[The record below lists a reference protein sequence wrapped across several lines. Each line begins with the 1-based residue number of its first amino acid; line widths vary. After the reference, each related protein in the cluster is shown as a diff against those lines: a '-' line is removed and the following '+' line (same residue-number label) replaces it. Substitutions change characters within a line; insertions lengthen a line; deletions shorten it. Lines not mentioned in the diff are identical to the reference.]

1 MNIGILTLNL
11 NYNYGGI
18 LQAYALYTIIKKLG
32 HTPLLIQRKR
42 FFTHWANFRRLI
54 GFLLNRKT
62 SLFEGYI
69 STLTRNFVD
78 EHIEHKTLRLSRDE
92 LSQLCKKQSLNAVI
106 VGSDQIWRKWGDK
119 LLSSSFLDFCE
130 NDKNVRRIAYGVS
143 FGVDKWLYSDD
154 ETRTIKYYLRDFKNI
169 SCRESSGV
177 ELCNEFLK
185 MKASF
190 VLDPTMLLFVDEYK
204 GIIASSGRINKERQ
218 LVYYFLDA
226 TKGKV
231 EYAMDSA
238 SEMNLNPCNIGV
250 VKEARMLNMIRNPR
264 TCVWPTVESWLSGLY
279 YSDYVVTDS
288 FHGVVFSILFHRP
301 FVCLDNQLRG
311 SARIHSLLDTFELK
325 ERLISI
331 SPHINVE
338 NNFHPIDWI
347 AVDQK
352 LEDLRSHSIY
362 FLMDSLS

>member
-18 LQAYALYTIIKKLG
+18 LQAYALYTVIKNMG

-42 FFTHWANFRRLI
+42 YFSYWANLRRLI

-69 STLTRNFVD
+69 SSWTCNFVD
-78 EHIEHKTLRLSRDE
+78 QYIDNRTSRLSNDELRL
-92 LSQLCKKQSLNAVI
+92 LCKDQSLNVVI
-106 VGSDQIWRKWGDK
+106 VGSDQVWRKWGDK
-119 LLSSSFLDFCE
+119 LLASSFLDFCE
-130 NDKNVRRIAYGVS
+130 NDKDVRRIAYGVS

-177 ELCNEFLK
+177 ELCSEFLK
-185 MKASF
+185 MKTSF
-190 VLDPTMLLFVDEYK
+190 VLDPTMLLSVDEYK
-204 GIIASSGRINKERQ
+204 GIIASFGRINKERQ

-231 EYAMDSA
+231 EYAMESA
-238 SEMNLNPCNIGV
+238 SEMKLNPYNIGV
-250 VKEARMLNMIRNPR
+250 CKEARMLNMIGNPR
-264 TCVWPTVESWLSGLY
+264 KCIWPTVESWLSGIC
-279 YSDYVVTDS
+279 YSRFVVTDS

-311 SARIHSLLDTFELK
+311 SARIHSLLDTFDLRD
-325 ERLISI
+325 RLVSLCP
-331 SPHINVE
+331 SGNVE
-338 NNFHPIDWI
+338 YNLHPIDWES
-347 AVDQK
+347 VDQK
-352 LEDLRSHSIY
+352 LESLRSKSIH
-362 FLMDSLS
+362 FLVDSLS